1 MDYGVPN
8 GNDRK
13 TVIYDGN
20 LSGGNP
26 LLMDPAVKARTRPH
40 LPGGAYG
47 PHFHLQPVPFS
58 ALAC

>member
-8 GNDRK
+8 GNNGK

-26 LLMDPAVKARTRPH
+26 LLMDPDVKARPPAARSSLCNRFP
-40 LPGGAYG
+40 A
-47 PHFHLQPVPFS
+47 S
-58 ALAC
+58 ALTMPAC